1 MDNYC
6 YSKTYTQTQTS
17 ISQGQA
23 NRHTKAMEQVQETQK
38 QGYRIY
44 SPIKTAISW
53 STVKQAKIKHIVF

>member
-23 NRHTKAMEQVQETQK
+23 NRHTKAMEQIQETQK
-38 QGYRIY
+38 
-44 SPIKTAISW
+44 
-53 STVKQAKIKHIVF
+53 